1 MLPKQHGSESHA
13 TSNHSLA
20 RCLVSYHT
28 SPPFGSTGPAE
39 NRMAKRQ
46 TRRPSASRATE
57 GAAGR
62 AGTPSC
68 GEAIPLAGLAAL
80 LVATPLVPSES
91 TGELGVG
98 AIWVTV
104 ALIVCAGWLV
114 TALIRRKT
122 DIRFGAIDAL
132 VVLMIALIALS
143 ALVMMRQGCARA
155 TINMAWQWVGFGALF
170 FLARQSLREPVA
182 VRAVCAVMI
191 GLAVCLSA
199 LAFYQYF
206 YSLPATRAEYARNPE
221 AMLRDAGVNPAPGSP
236 ERKLFEDRLNS
247 TEPLATFALANSLA
261 GLLAPW
267 LIVTLGIAVW
277 ARPEKGKK
285 NGDAKMSTGADLPD
299 RSLPPFSVLAAGVS
313 AILIGV
319 CLLLTKSRTALLAL
333 GLGVCLLAASRWS
346 LRRLGTWRLLLL
358 AVVIGGSVAGAL
370 AVGLWDRLV
379 LTETPKS
386 VLYRLQYW
394 QATADMI
401 GDHPWFGCG
410 PGNFQHYYTAYK
422 LPQASESIADPHNL
436 FFEVA
441 ATAGV
446 PALLA
451 LVAVLIVAAWRG
463 FVCGWKSLCLGSG
476 STGSRAQNS
485 LPAQQAARPAT
496 DAPAATMPIVAAGAY
511 AGSLIGV
518 ALGWWTG
525 FVFGMT
531 PDVGLLVW
539 GLPAAALLAAALHPW
554 TVRGRTPAVVFWIAL
569 LVLTVN
575 LLAAGGISFAG
586 IAPSWWLLLALA
598 VNSTEGA
605 VSGRRVPR
613 IVVGLLAAGALTLV
627 AASFLTLYQPVL
639 RCRAKLDEGLALLR
653 VSRFADAEAA
663 FREAADADPH
673 SAEPW
678 VNVATLYHGAVMDS
692 GAGEALARFE
702 DALADLLR
710 RNPHAHTLRKEIGDW
725 RLALFARWGDR
736 RQLDE
741 AIGAYTEALRLY
753 PNHAYGHAQLAWAYH
768 LAGDQPSAS
777 READEALRLDAL
789 HPHREK
795 KLSQQKL
802 YDPAGKTAEPAQN
815 AEQTMQGLRK

>member
-1 MLPKQHGSESHA
+1 
-13 TSNHSLA
+13 
-20 RCLVSYHT
+20 
-28 SPPFGSTGPAE
+28 
-39 NRMAKRQ
+39 MAKRQ
-46 TRRPSASRATE
+46 TRRPSASHATE

-62 AGTPSC
+62 AGNPSY

-98 AIWVTV
+98 AIWVMV

-114 TALIRRKT
+114 TALIRRKS

-143 ALVMMRQGCARA
+143 ALVMMGQGCARA
-155 TINMAWQWVGFGALF
+155 TLNMAWQWVGFGALF

-199 LAFYQYF
+199 LAYYQYF

-221 AMLRDAGVNPAPGSP
+221 AMLRDAGVNPTPGAP

-277 ARPEKGKK
+277 AGPEKGKK
-285 NGDAKMSTGADLPD
+285 NGDAKMGTDADLPD
-299 RSLPPFSVLAAGVS
+299 RSLPPFLVLAAGVS
-313 AILIGV
+313 ALLIGV
-319 CLLLTKSRTALLAL
+319 CLLLTKSRTALLAV

-346 LRRLGTWRLLLL
+346 LRRLGTWRLLLP
-358 AVVIGGSVAGAL
+358 AAVIGGSVAAAL
-370 AVGLWDRLV
+370 AVGVWDRLV

-394 QATADMI
+394 QATAHMI

-422 LPQASESIADPHNL
+422 APEASESIADPHNL

-451 LVAVLIVAAWRG
+451 LVALLIVAAWRG
-463 FVCGWKSLCLGSG
+463 FARGWKSLSLGSG

-485 LPAQQAARPAT
+485 LPAQQTARPVAT
-496 DAPAATMPIVAAGAY
+496 APAAMPAVAAGAY

-531 PDVGLLVW
+531 PDIGLLVW
-539 GLPAAALLAAALHPW
+539 GLPAAALVVAALHAW
-554 TVRGRTPAVVFWIAL
+554 TVRGRTPTVAFWIAL

-575 LLAAGGISFAG
+575 LFAAGGISFAG

-598 VNSTEGA
+598 VNSTEDA
-605 VSGRRVPR
+605 VSGRRVSR
-613 IVVGLLAAGALTLV
+613 IAVGLLAAGAVALV

-639 RCRAKLDEGLALLR
+639 RCRAKLDEGLALVR
-653 VSRFADAEAA
+653 ASRFADAEAA

-678 VNVATLYHGAVMDS
+678 VNLATLYHGAAMDS

-702 DALADLLR
+702 DALEELLLR
-710 RNPHAHTLRKEIGDW
+710 SPHAHTLRTEIGDW

-741 AIGAYTEALRLY
+741 AIGAYTHAVRLY
-753 PNHAYGHAQLAWAYH
+753 PNHAYGHAQLAWADH
-768 LAGDQPSAS
+768 LAGDQPSAG
-777 READEALRLDAL
+777 REAGEALRLDSL
-789 HPHREK
+789 NPHREK
-795 KLSQQKL
+795 KLSQQRL
-802 YDPAGKTAEPAQN
+802 YDPAGKTAEPSQN